1 MTDPLFLELMESA
14 QEAAAF
20 AHGDTS
26 RCRVVR
32 CTDPVPEYTAQD
44 VVRIRDALGMDR
56 VGFALLMGVSSRTV
70 QAWETGR
77 GGLKG
82 PVRRLPYLLE
92 DDPALVERLGF
103 GERLDYTKW
112 QQDYF
117 DGLSLDTL
125 LEAAYA
131 WDSAHPIRRRPEQDG

>member
-1 MTDPLFLELMESA
+1 MENTLFEKLKSGLEDVI
-14 QEAAAF
+14 AF
-20 AHGDTS
+20 ERGDTS

-82 PVRRLPYLLE
+82 PVRRLLYLLE
-92 DDPALVERLGF
+92 CDPAQAEKL
-103 GERLDYTKW
+103 K
-112 QQDYF
+112 
-117 DGLSLDTL
+117 
-125 LEAAYA
+125 
-131 WDSAHPIRRRPEQDG
+131 IRREVIFPGPQAEQHQDGGGTPDENL

>member
-82 PVRRLPYLLE
+82 PVRRLLYLLE
-92 DDPALVERLGF
+92 CDPAQAEKL
-103 GERLDYTKW
+103 K
-112 QQDYF
+112 
-117 DGLSLDTL
+117 
-125 LEAAYA
+125 
-131 WDSAHPIRRRPEQDG
+131 IRREVIFPGPQAEQHQDGGGTPDENL